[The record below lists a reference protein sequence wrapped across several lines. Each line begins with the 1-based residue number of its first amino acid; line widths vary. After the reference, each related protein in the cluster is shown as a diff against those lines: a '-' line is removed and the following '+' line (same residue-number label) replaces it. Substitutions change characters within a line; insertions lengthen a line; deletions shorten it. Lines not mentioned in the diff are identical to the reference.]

1 MVIFEGNKAQNDY
14 FNSEMANKRDLKK
27 KVNSLC
33 GDLFAECV
41 ACVHYAKVN
50 RDDADA
56 VMVNILNMQDDIL
69 CRISHIEPGLKACL
83 FFKKLNGDL
92 KEQTENIIAQIEAL
106 A

>member
-1 MVIFEGNKAQNDY
+1 
-14 FNSEMANKRDLKK
+14 MANKRDLKK
-27 KVNSLC
+27 KLNSLC

-69 CRISHIEPGLKACL
+69 CRISHVEPGLKAKT
-83 FFKKLNGDL
+83 FFKKLNSDL
-92 KEQTENIIAQIEAL
+92 KEQTDSIISQIEAL

>member
-1 MVIFEGNKAQNDY
+1 
-14 FNSEMANKRDLKK
+14 MANKRDLKK

-69 CRISHIEPGLKACL
+69 CRISHVEPGLKAKM
-83 FFKKLNGDL
+83 FFKKLNSDL
-92 KEQTENIIAQIEAL
+92 KEQTDSIISQIEAL